1 MLLSK
6 GIYFFMSSKSHEY
19 LGAQFVSDKRAILPY
34 SLLGF
39 WRKLREFEWYWGK
52 EKCISCF
59 SGLLVFSFSDVVKI
73 MVFVCV
79 FVCPNKML
87 QHHDQILGT
96 LLVLCKYIHL
106 ISLFQIDLP
115 SIYLKKVVIFYLIF
129 FKIVNSV
136 FILSKQ

>member
-6 GIYFFMSSKSHEY
+6 GIYFFVSSKSHEY
-19 LGAQFVSDKRAILPY
+19 LGAQSVSGKRAILPY

-52 EKCISCF
+52 EKCISRF

-73 MVFVCV
+73 MVFVC
-79 FVCPNKML
+79 PNKML
-87 QHHDQILGT
+87 HHHDQILGR

-115 SIYLKKVVIFYLIF
+115 SICLKKVVIFYLIF

-136 FILSKQ
+136 FILSKE